1 MPPQL
6 TELLQTVRVTQPQE
20 AGGLQVFG
28 LRWENGNGLQYT
40 TLDDALAATTLEVTE
55 VSEGGNVP
63 VLKVV
68 NKGDTLVFL
77 MAGEQLIGAK
87 QNRVLNASI
96 MVAAQ
101 SELPI
106 PVSCV
111 EAGRWRYR
119 SHKFASSGTSSH
131 AMLRKMMSLHAHE
144 GYRSQGTPTS
154 RQGEVWGEVSRKLDK
169 MGSRSASAALY
180 QTYED
185 HRQRLDDVLGK
196 LHSPEDCSGV
206 VFAFAGKIAGADLF
220 DKPATLAKLWP
231 KLVRSHTLDVLEVAE
246 TQAAPLT
253 ADAVQQWLRSAAGA
267 RVEPFKSPGLGD
279 DVRLEGDSLVG
290 AGLVV
295 DDHPVHVE
303 LFVNDNPATGA
314 EASAPVE

>member
-1 MPPQL
+1 MPQQL
-6 TELLQTVRVTQPQE
+6 TELLQTVRVTQLQE

-28 LRWENGNGLQYT
+28 LRWENGNGLNYT

-55 VSEGGNVP
+55 MSEGGSVP
-63 VLKVV
+63 VLKVI

-96 MVAAQ
+96 MVPAQ

-111 EAGRWRYR
+111 EAGRWHYKSR
-119 SHKFASSGTSSH
+119 KFASSGTSSH
-131 AMLRKMMSLHAHE
+131 ALLRKMMSLQAHE

-154 RQGEVWGEVSRKLDK
+154 KQGEVWGEVSRKLSS
-169 MGSRSASAALY
+169 MGSQSASAALY

-185 HRQRLDDVLGK
+185 HRQRLDDVLGE
-196 LHSPEDCSGV
+196 LHSPHECSGV

-220 DKPATLAKLWP
+220 DKPATLVKLWP
-231 KLVRSHTLDVLEVAE
+231 KLVRSHTLDVLEVPE

-253 ADAVQQWLRSAAGA
+253 ADAIQQWLRTAARA
-267 RVEPFKSPGLGD
+267 KVEPFKSPGLGS

-303 LFVNDNPATGA
+303 LFVNDEPAA
-314 EASAPVE
+314 SQEASTPVE

>member
-1 MPPQL
+1 MPQL
-6 TELLQTVRVTQPQE
+6 TKLLQTVRVTQAQD

-28 LRWENGNGLQYT
+28 LRWEQGNGLDYT
-40 TLDDALAATTLEVTE
+40 TLDDALAATTLEVSE
-55 VSEGGNVP
+55 VNEGGSVP

-119 SHKFASSGTSSH
+119 SCQFASSGTSSH
-131 AMLRKMMSLHAHE
+131 GVLRKMMSLHAHE
-144 GYRSQGTPTS
+144 GYRTGGTPTS
-154 RQGEVWGEVSRKLDK
+154 KQGEVWGEVSRKLDSL
-169 MGSRSASAALY
+169 GSRSASAALY

-185 HRQRLDDVLGK
+185 NRQRLDDVLDK
-196 LHSPEDCSGV
+196 LHVPDECSGV
-206 VFAFAGKIAGADLF
+206 VFAVAGKIAGADLF

-231 KLVRSHTLDVLEVAE
+231 KLVRSHSLDVLEAPGAQ
-246 TQAAPLT
+246 TAPLT
-253 ADAVQQWLRSAAGA
+253 VDAVQQWLHSAASA
-267 RVEPFKSPGLGD
+267 KAEPFKSPGLGD
-279 DVRLEGDSLVG
+279 DIRLEGESLVG

-295 DDHPVHVE
+295 GDHPVHVE
-303 LFVNDNPATGA
+303 LFVNDKPKAGEKA
-314 EASAPVE
+314 R